1 MPMEETKE
9 KILTHAS
16 ALFMKYGF
24 KSITM
29 DDICRELGM
38 SKKTIYQFYS
48 DKNELVS
55 ACIDAELNT
64 MECGADAIMS
74 KYENPIDAMIAII
87 EFTGGMMQSLT
98 PGVLFDL
105 KKYFRSS
112 WDKLDNHIK
121 QAVYASVKANVENG
135 QKKGLYR
142 KDTDINHI
150 SMIYVHLVQLLID
163 PDLLDKGVVIRDLH
177 MAITRYHIRAICTIK
192 GLEYFEEKSKHLHK
206 NFSLPKNI

>member
-1 MPMEETKE
+1 MEETKE

-55 ACIDAELNT
+55 ACIDAELST
-64 MECGADAIMS
+64 MECGTDAIMS
-74 KYENPIDAMIAII
+74 KHENPIDAMIAII

-121 QAVYASVKANVENG
+121 QSVFDSVKVNVESG

-150 SMIYVHLVQLLID
+150 CTIYVHLVHLLID
-163 PDLLDKGVVIRDLH
+163 PDLMDKGVVIRDLQL
-177 MAITRYHIRAICTIK
+177 AIIRYHIRAISTLK
-192 GLEYFEEKSKHLHK
+192 GLEYFEEKSKHLPK
-206 NFSLPKNI
+206 NFISTKNSL